1 MDKKDNKKKLQE
13 IAIAVLAGIVFVT
26 ALFIINNITEND
38 NNIVASTQAKTQ
50 STEVAT
56 KDMLDNGKVIY
67 HRRITQ
73 LGREFILQ
81 LFNEVA

>member
-1 MDKKDNKKKLQE
+1 MNEKDNKKKLQE
-13 IAIAVLAGIVFVT
+13 MAIAVLAGIVFVT
-26 ALFIINNITEND
+26 VLFIINNITEND